1 MFLRPPGL
9 LLPPPRPLRLVVR
22 PLGTLRAGHR
32 PRGPLPRGGALP
44 GGPLASAVSATGP
57 LRGPPITARL
67 IAPPI
72 PAWPV
77 TSVKARLV
85 AALIRVR
92 LVAGGTARLM
102 VPLVTAR
109 PLAPLVAI
117 PAFARAL
124 LRPGRREDHR
134 LVCAFPAWPGG
145 PRSAGP
151 RLTFPV
157 SPLEMLGGEITGRP
171 RRGR

>member
-1 MFLRPPGL
+1 MFLRPPGR
-9 LLPPPRPLRLVVR
+9 LLPPPRPLRL
-22 PLGTLRAGHR
+22 
-32 PRGPLPRGGALP
+32 
-44 GGPLASAVSATGP
+44 
-57 LRGPPITARL
+57 

-72 PAWPV
+72 PAGPV

-85 AALIRVR
+85 AAPIRVR

-109 PLAPLVAI
+109 PSALPVAV

-134 LVCAFPAWPGG
+134 LVCAFPARPGG
-145 PRSAGP
+145 PRSSWP

-157 SPLEMLGGEITGRP
+157 SPLETLGGEITGRP